1 MSSSTRD
8 KIINYLGA
16 GVSQTVAAEAA
27 GVSDSYV
34 SQLLM
39 EPGVLQEIALLK
51 AGKLEAAVE
60 ADATVEQGEK
70 LALER
75 TIKLIPFIKN
85 AREAVSVYGT
95 LNAAKRKAQED
106 RNQDGVGNSQSVT
119 LIFPKAAKINIQ
131 VNSDNQ
137 IIDVDGTTTAP
148 LPSKALPA
156 MAARLANKEGATIV
170 PELPS
175 RQKELAAVTDKK
187 DLARAHSILND
198 ITTVIDGVQVVI

>member
-1 MSSSTRD
+1 MSHSTRE
-8 KIINYLGA
+8 KIISYLGA
-16 GVSQTVAAEAA
+16 GVSQAIAAEAA
-27 GVSDSYV
+27 GVSPSYV
-34 SQLLM
+34 SQLLL
-39 EPGVLQEIALLK
+39 EPGVLEEIGLLK

-60 ADATVEQGEK
+60 ADASVEHGEK

-85 AREAVSVYGT
+85 AREAVAVYGT
-95 LNAAKRKAQED
+95 LNAAKRKAQEEAA
-106 RNQDGVGNSQSVT
+106 DGRVQAMTVT
-119 LIFPKAAKINIQ
+119 LVMPKAAKVMIQ
-131 VNSDNQ
+131 VNTDNQ

-156 MAARLANKEGATIV
+156 MAARLANKSGATTI
-170 PELPS
+170 EALPS
-175 RQKELAAVTDKK
+175 PQRELVEKGQQK